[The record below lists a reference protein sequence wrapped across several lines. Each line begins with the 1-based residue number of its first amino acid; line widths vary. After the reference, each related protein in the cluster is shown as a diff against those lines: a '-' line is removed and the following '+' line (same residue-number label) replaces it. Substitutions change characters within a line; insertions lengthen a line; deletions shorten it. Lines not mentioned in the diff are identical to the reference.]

1 MHPYAPGKSPDEIIK
16 EVASMRSDLTATQSR
31 LDTLTRPYAPRHL
44 RDDEKDRLRKS
55 LVSFADSKPLLY
67 IFFVSE
73 TRGETIR
80 YAKEFRTFF
89 QEIGIN
95 AINPTAASPTSDD
108 DLGIMVGFVDP
119 EHRSELGNTFVKGL
133 EDAGFQVRV
142 VKWQSDFGTPGVDFD
157 LFVGLP
163 KS

>member
-1 MHPYAPGKSPDEIIK
+1 
-16 EVASMRSDLTATQSR
+16 
-31 LDTLTRPYAPRHL
+31 
-44 RDDEKDRLRKS
+44 
-55 LVSFADSKPLLY
+55 
-67 IFFVSE
+67 
-73 TRGETIR
+73 
-80 YAKEFRTFF
+80 
-89 QEIGIN
+89 
-95 AINPTAASPTSDD
+95 
-108 DLGIMVGFVDP
+108 MVGFVDP